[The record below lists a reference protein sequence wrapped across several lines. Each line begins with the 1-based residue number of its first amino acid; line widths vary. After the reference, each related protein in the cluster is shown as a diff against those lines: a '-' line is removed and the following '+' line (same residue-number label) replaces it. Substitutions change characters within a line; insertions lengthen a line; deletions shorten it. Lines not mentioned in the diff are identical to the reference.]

1 MLNYLIENHIHFFEY
16 LYPREINNLVNI
28 TRNFNEHFPNHIWKD
43 NLTFH
48 GDFKDIKLY
57 AGTINLV
64 HNINYIVS
72 IDTKII
78 PKNMHP
84 YQYLSL
90 KMCRNKLK
98 YKYV

>member
-16 LYPREINNLVNI
+16 LYPNEINNL
-28 TRNFNEHFPNHIWKD
+28 TKTKSNFANYFPNNIWKD
-43 NLTFH
+43 ILIFH
-48 GDFKDIKLY
+48 GDIKTIKLY
-57 AGTINLV
+57 PGTINLS
-64 HNINYIVS
+64 HKANYIVS
-72 IDTKII
+72 IDTNII
-78 PKNMHP
+78 PNNMHP